1 MDYSSLMIFMER
13 RSSIVNDLYHPS
25 PHRFNRMFH
34 DCRNGV
40 VSKEEELLHRNG
52 YGQGYLPDALTR
64 K

>member
-1 MDYSSLMIFMER
+1 MER
-13 RSSIVNDLYHPS
+13 RSSIVTDLYHPS
-25 PHRFNRMFH
+25 PAHFNSGFH
-34 DCRNGV
+34 NRRNGV